1 MTGKSIFNFGLA
13 LVCVLAAGA
22 ACAQAQNLTFTYQ
35 GIADPAPNP
44 LSPGGLITFPNTPVG
59 SSSTE
64 NLTITNPGVAGVTL
78 SSITVSNG
86 AFLVPGGGSISIPAG
101 SSTTIPIG
109 FAPQSGGAVSAVLT
123 VTAGQ
128 TYTFSLS
135 GSAST
140 ASNFVTSY
148 ILSGGNPTTIGSGG
162 TLVFGST
169 LANTTATATFIIA
182 NPATAPPG
190 TVSGVTVSSGAFS
203 VSGLPSF
210 PLTIVSGGQISFTIT
225 FAPTSLGAQSGTLT
239 IGGVGTI
246 KLSGTSS
253 GPLFTYQIINGTSTT
268 PVLPN
273 GTVAFPD
280 TPVGKTSALT
290 FAVTNSGDAA
300 GQITAVSTIGN
311 SALVVTD
318 LVPLPTTLAPG
329 GIITFQVQFIPSVVG
344 NMSGRLLINGT
355 LFTFT
360 GVGLGSVL
368 SVSVTVASA
377 TTIVPNLGTAFY
389 PNTVVGS
396 NQQSI
401 VTVTNTGNVAG
412 TVSTV
417 SVTGASFTL
426 GTTPALPANLS
437 PGSTLSFP
445 VVFAPNALGT
455 ITGTLAINGL
465 SITLQGAGTT
475 PPALPDYSFTGASG
489 TATPLQ
495 QPSVG
500 LQLASPYPID
510 LTGTL
515 TISFASAAFVD
526 DPEIQFSSSGR
537 TVKFTIP
544 ANTTTALFGQSQ
556 QIQFQSGTIAGN
568 ITLTPAF
575 TIGTVNL
582 TPSSPT
588 VKTFQVPAGVPQVRT
603 VQISNTTATSFQ
615 ILITGYSTTRS
626 VTSLTLN
633 FTPASGSD
641 LKTTS
646 ISISADSAFSS
657 WYQTAASATVGSQ
670 FTATVTINVNG
681 VISAVQSV
689 GVIASNAQGNSSPVT
704 ASLQ

>member
-1 MTGKSIFNFGLA
+1 MPEKSIFNFGLA
-13 LVCVLAAGA
+13 LICVLAAGA

-35 GIADPAPNP
+35 GSADPAPSP
-44 LSPGGLITFPNTPVG
+44 ISPGGLITFPNTAVG
-59 SSSTE
+59 ASSTE
-64 NLTITNPGVAGVTL
+64 NLTITNPGAAVVTL
-78 SSITVSNG
+78 TSITVSNG
-86 AFLVPGGGSISIPAG
+86 AFLVPAAGSISIPAR
-101 SSTTIPIG
+101 SSTTITIG
-109 FAPQSGGAVSAVLT
+109 FAPQSGGYVSAVLT

-135 GSAST
+135 GSAFT

-148 ILSGGNPTTIGSGG
+148 ILDPGGNPTTIGVGG
-162 TLVFGST
+162 AVVFGST

-190 TVSGVTVSSGAFS
+190 TVSSVTVSSGAFS
-203 VSGLPSF
+203 ISPLQL
-210 PLTIVSGGQISFTIT
+210 PLTIASGGQIVFTIT
-225 FAPTSLGAQSGTLT
+225 FAPTSLGTQSGTLT

-246 KLSGTSS
+246 RLSGTSS

-329 GIITFQVQFIPSVVG
+329 GIVTFQVQFIPSAVG
-344 NMSGRLLINGT
+344 SMSGRLLINGT

-360 GVGLGSVL
+360 GVGLGSTL

-377 TTIVPNLGTAFY
+377 TTTVPNLGTAFY
-389 PNTVVGS
+389 PNTIVGS

-401 VTVTNTGNVAG
+401 VTVTNTGNVAA
-412 TVSTV
+412 TVSTI
-417 SVTGASFTL
+417 SVAGASFTL
-426 GTTPALPANLS
+426 SATPALPANLS

-465 SITLQGAGTT
+465 SIALQGAGTT

-500 LQLASPYPID
+500 LQLANSYPID

-556 QIQFQSGTIAGN
+556 QIQFQSGTIAGS

-588 VKTFQVPAGVPQVRT
+588 VKTFQVAAGVPQIRT
-603 VQISNTTATSFQ
+603 VQITNTTASSFQ

-626 VTSLTLN
+626 VTGLTLN
-633 FTPASGSD
+633 FAPASGSD

-681 VISAVQSV
+681 VVSAVQSV
-689 GVIASNAQGNSSPVT
+689 GVVASNAQGNSSLVS
-704 ASLQ
+704 ASL